1 MAGLTSS
8 EYWQKRAERILIEN
22 EKTALEYEKDLRKA
36 YDRALL
42 QMQKEV
48 DAFYNKYV
56 TNNQIDL
63 ATARQR
69 LNPQE
74 LKDFRAQA
82 KIYLDEA
89 KRLGLDPQYKD
100 YLKELSSKAY
110 ISKLEEIQANI
121 RFQLEKLEKS
131 ADEGMGDI
139 LEKGYEDAYY
149 KTSFDVQKQVGFTSN
164 FTVLGNQQVER
175 AVQTKWLGANYSDR
189 IWNNKNSLLQ
199 QLDQLIPQQFVRGKG
214 SYAVGKQLANKLNTS
229 YKNAVR
235 LIRTEMNHISSQAAL
250 KSYRD
255 SDIVDRYEFLAT
267 LDNRTSE
274 ICRELDGKVFKVS
287 EGKAG
292 INLPPMHPN
301 CRSTTVPYFPDDDIT
316 EPLQRIARDRN
327 GNGNSYILHKDLT
340 YKEWKRLIVDPSIN
354 NPYILRINHIPPNK
368 EGISI
373 LKNLKDEYNLI
384 PAEHLKILENYIEK
398 IEMIGSDHEEPSH
411 YDRKKKILYL
421 RNDFIPGEMIH
432 EMGHALETALD
443 FIHNEDYLKV
453 LEDGLSNITPEDVI
467 LDKENFIKDIKRI
480 SNKKFISIYQGMI
493 YPKDS
498 EGNEPFDADKK
509 FNTKVLG
516 EYFSEGYREYLQ
528 NPNNLKEKDPK
539 LYEFIESTL

>member
-8 EYWQKRAERILIEN
+8 EYWQQRAERILIEN

-36 YDRALL
+36 YDKTLL
-42 QMQKEV
+42 QIQKEV
-48 DAFYNKYV
+48 DAFYNKYA

-74 LKDFRAQA
+74 LKDFRTQA
-82 KIYLDEA
+82 KIYLDEV

-121 RFQLEKLEKS
+121 RFQIEKLEKS
-131 ADEGMGDI
+131 TDEGMRNV

-164 FTVLGNQQVER
+164 FTVLGNQQLER
-175 AVQTKWLGANYSDR
+175 AVQTKWLGDNYSDR

-214 SYAVGKQLANKLNTS
+214 SYAVGKELANRLNVN

-235 LIRTEMNHISSQAAL
+235 LVRTEMNHISNQATL

-255 SDIVDRYEFLAT
+255 SGVVDEYEFLAT

-274 ICRELDGKVFKVS
+274 ICRELDGKVFKLS
-287 EGKAG
+287 EAKAG

-340 YKEWKRLIVDPSIN
+340 YREWKRLISDPSIN
-354 NPYILRINHIPPNK
+354 SPYILRINNIPHNK
-368 EGISI
+368 EGIST

-384 PAEHLKILENYIEK
+384 PAKHLKILENYIEK

-411 YDRKKKILYL
+411 YDRNKKILYL
-421 RNDFIPGEMIH
+421 RNDFILGEMVH
-432 EMGHALETALD
+432 EMGHALETVLD
-443 FIHNEDYLKV
+443 FVHNEDYLKV
-453 LEDGLSNITPEDVI
+453 LENGLSNITPEDVI
-467 LDKENFIKDIKRI
+467 LDKENFVKDIKRI

-498 EGNEPFDADKK
+498 EGNKPFGADGK
-509 FNTKVLG
+509 FNIKVLG